1 LQKTYVHAKV
11 HSWLAVTYPLQKL
24 ISANS
29 TTFDNHKKDNYFRV
43 SLRTLLCV
51 KMFQFPNFDW
61 LFEEWPELSIRIA
74 SAVVLTALLA
84 SIFYIFLQ
92 YRKPKNAASRHRRA
106 ILHYECFNGFSTP
119 PHINCQN
126 GKCLCCPKAKQMA
139 LGTIV
144 AMSGDLPS
152 KRIIFL
158 RRPVTTPKKNRN
170 APLKAGSSAK
180 TSILTTV

>member
-1 LQKTYVHAKV
+1 
-11 HSWLAVTYPLQKL
+11 
-24 ISANS
+24 
-29 TTFDNHKKDNYFRV
+29 
-43 SLRTLLCV
+43 
-51 KMFQFPNFDW
+51 MFQFPNFDW
-61 LFEEWPELSIRIA
+61 LFEEWSELNIRIA

-106 ILHYECFNGFSTP
+106 IFHQECFNGFSTP

-126 GKCLCCPKAKQMA
+126 GKCLCCPKAKQMT

-144 AMSGDLPS
+144 AVSGDLPS

-158 RRPVTTPKKNRN
+158 RRPVITPKKNRN

>member
-1 LQKTYVHAKV
+1 MLQALQKTYVHAKV

-24 ISANS
+24 ISAN
-29 TTFDNHKKDNYFRV
+29 TLPFLTN
-43 SLRTLLCV
+43 RTLLCV

-61 LFEEWPELSIRIA
+61 LFEEWPELNIRIA

-84 SIFYIFLQ
+84 SISYIFLQ
-92 YRKPKNAASRHRRA
+92 YRKPKNAALRHRRA
-106 ILHYECFNGFSTP
+106 ILHHECFNGFSTP

-144 AMSGDLPS
+144 GMSGDLPS

-158 RRPVTTPKKNRN
+158 RRPVTTSKNNRN
-170 APLKAGSSAK
+170 APQKAGSSAK